1 MFEIYKYNV
10 VIVFCFIIRDR
21 KVLLI
26 KRKNPPSKNEYTVI
40 GGKKERYESLAEA
53 CKREV
58 FEETGL
64 ILSNIELVGVAN
76 SYILGSEILDI
87 LF

>member
-40 GGKKERYESLAEA
+40 GE
-53 CKREV
+53 KRK
-58 FEETGL
+58 
-64 ILSNIELVGVAN
+64 I
-76 SYILGSEILDI
+76 
-87 LF
+87 